1 LLELRFELRSRL
13 LLLEPLPLDPLN
25 PPDRELLDEPLRD
38 EL

>member
-13 LLLEPLPLDPLN
+13 LLLEPLLLDPLK
-25 PPDRELLDEPLRD
+25 PPDCELLDEPLR